1 MLKIIIPMEKYEDY
15 VDLKTLATLDCSIG
29 RVRNIYFYV
38 AICNEKFQLQE
49 KFEFGKFML

>member
-1 MLKIIIPMEKYEDY
+1 MEKYEDY

-49 KFEFGKFML
+49 KFEFGKFMLKHAL